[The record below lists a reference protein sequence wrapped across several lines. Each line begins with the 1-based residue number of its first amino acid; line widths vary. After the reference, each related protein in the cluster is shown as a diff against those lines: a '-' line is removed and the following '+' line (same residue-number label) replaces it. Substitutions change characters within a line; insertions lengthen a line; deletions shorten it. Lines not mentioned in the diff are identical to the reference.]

1 MISAWV
7 EQYCSDLPGLHSR
20 LAGLPSPYGDGTS
33 SLRSVAAIS
42 VLLTQRTGRRGVL
55 KP

>member
-7 EQYCSDLPGLHSR
+7 EQYATELPELHGR
-20 LAGLPSPYGDGTS
+20 LAAMPSPYGDGTS
-33 SLRSVAAIS
+33 ALRSVAAIS
-42 VLLTQRTGRRGVL
+42 VLLSQRTGRRGSS